1 MKVIEHLENAKEP
14 IISFEII
21 PPKRGGDMKTIL
33 NIIDDLSKY
42 NPPFIDI
49 TSHAAEIIYEE
60 TSSGIKKK
68 VIRKR
73 PGTLGICAL
82 IQNKFNIDTVPHL
95 LCKNFTREE
104 TEDFLIELNYLGID
118 NILAIRGDDSG
129 FTKPVPAGRSANPYA
144 IDLVKQVQAMN
155 KGQYL
160 EENLLDANP
169 TNFCVGVSGYPEK
182 HFEAPSLKTDI
193 KNTKLKIEAGAEY
206 IVTQLFYDNKHYFDY
221 VELCRGEGI
230 EAPIIPGLK
239 ILTIKPHLTN
249 IPKNFFINIPDEL
262 VDEVMEARPE
272 HTMEIGVN
280 WAANQVRE
288 LLEKGAPCIHFY
300 VMQNTAPI
308 KKLMEKLNLSRNNF
322 FVSKK

>member
-21 PPKRGGDMKTIL
+21 PPKRGGDMQTIL
-33 NIIDDLSKY
+33 NIIDDLSKFK
-42 NPPFIDI
+42 PPFIDI

-60 TSSGIKKK
+60 TGSGIKKK

-82 IQNKFNIDTVPHL
+82 IQNKFNIDAVPHL
-95 LCKNFTREE
+95 LCRNFTREE

-129 FTKPVPAGRSANPYA
+129 FTKPVPAGRSTNSYA
-144 IDLVKQVQAMN
+144 VDLVKQVQAMN
-155 KGQYL
+155 SGHYL

-169 TNFCVGVSGYPEK
+169 TNFCIGVSGYPEK
-182 HFEAPSLKTDI
+182 HFEAPSLRSDI
-193 KNTKLKIEAGAEY
+193 KNTKLKIDAGAEY
-206 IVTQLFYDNKHYFDY
+206 IVTQLFYDNNHYFNY
-221 VELCRGEGI
+221 VETCRNEGI
-230 EAPIIPGLK
+230 EVPIIPGLK
-239 ILTIKPHLTN
+239 IITIKPHLTN

-280 WAANQVRE
+280 WAAKQVRE
-288 LLEKGAPCIHFY
+288 LLEKGVPCIHFY
-300 VMQNTAPI
+300 VMQNTAPVI
-308 KKLMEKLNLSRNNF
+308 KLMDKLNLFKNNF
-322 FVSKK
+322 FVSNK

>member
-33 NIIDDLSKY
+33 SIIDDLSKFK
-42 NPPFIDI
+42 PPFIDI

-60 TSSGIKKK
+60 TGSGIKKK

-82 IQNKFNIDTVPHL
+82 IQNKFNIDAVPHL
-95 LCKNFTREE
+95 LCRNFTREE

-144 IDLVKQVQAMN
+144 VDLVKQVKAMN
-155 KGQYL
+155 SGHYL

-169 TNFCVGVSGYPEK
+169 TNFCIGVSGYPEK
-182 HFEAPSLKTDI
+182 HFEAPSLRSDI
-193 KNTKLKIEAGAEY
+193 KNTKLKIDAGAEY
-206 IVTQLFYDNKHYFDY
+206 IVTQLFYDNNHYFNY
-221 VELCRGEGI
+221 VETCRNEGI
-230 EAPIIPGLK
+230 EVPIIPGLK

-249 IPKNFFINIPDEL
+249 IPKNFFINIPDAL

-280 WAANQVRE
+280 WAAKQVRE
-288 LLEKGAPCIHFY
+288 LLERGVPCIHFY
-300 VMQNTAPI
+300 VMQNTAPV
-308 KKLMEKLNLSRNNF
+308 KKLMDKLNLFKNNF